1 MHLSTSAQMHS
12 DDTVLRIRHVRHR
25 AGSSRASTEGGS
37 VCAPTELVDRLIPKV
52 PGVDENRFTTAVVP
66 PIKATKLIEH

>member
-1 MHLSTSAQMHS
+1 MLRCIQMIQS
-12 DDTVLRIRHVRHR
+12 YVFVMPRHR

-52 PGVDENRFTTAVVP
+52 PGVDENRFTTTVVP